1 MFWMFGMVVDN
12 FLELEFVIV
21 DGCIV
26 VVNDQMIYI
35 MYFNGSVII
44 LDDIDI
50 FWVFKGGGGGM
61 FGIVIKFMYKF
72 YYFVF

>member
-1 MFWMFGMVVDN
+1 
-12 FLELEFVIV
+12 
-21 DGCIV
+21 
-26 VVNDQMIYI
+26 MIYI